1 MGHVQKLSTLLF
13 VLALALLWGG
23 SVRAASFSA
32 SLSVEEGRPGTQV
45 EARFFYNGTLSGVAA
60 LRIRLEYDPE
70 VLRFQEVQYGD
81 QLEKGEAATKNED
94 GVLSTVVTLPGE
106 ETSLDIG
113 DLLVCS
119 FLVRGDAPLEKTLL
133 RASVFQVVDGNSEP
147 VQEGMETELALQVL
161 PPPSTDARLLSLV
174 PETGQL
180 TPAFHPEVL
189 EYRLSVPFE
198 VTSMTFAAQPAEG
211 ASCRV
216 NRESLGAG
224 GSDTLF
230 RITVTAED
238 GETQRVYQV
247 TVHRQE
253 KEEEPELSQDARLL
267 SLVPET
273 GQLTPAFHPEVL
285 EYRLSVPFEVTSM
298 TFAAQP
304 ATGASC
310 RVNRESLGA
319 GGSDTLFRITVT
331 AEDGETQ
338 RVYQVTV
345 HRQEKEE
352 EPELSQDTRL
362 LSLLPETGELV
373 PEFEPGI
380 LEYSLTVPYEVTAM
394 TFSAQPAE
402 GASCRVNR
410 KNLGAG
416 GSATLFLL
424 TVTAEDGESKRVYQ
438 VTVHRQEK
446 EEEEKP
452 TLSQDARLLSLTP
465 EQGQLSPAFDPE
477 VLEYR
482 LTVPFEVTTMT
493 FAAQPAEGASYRV
506 NRKTLGAGGSSTLFT
521 LTVTAEDGTAKRVYQ
536 VTVYR
541 QEKAAAASP
550 SPTRTPP
557 PVSVG
562 SAGTSRP
569 ASSSTAG
576 PAREE
581 TPAPVQSAP
590 AEEASAAPALE
601 PVPVIE
607 EEGGTPSPS
616 STEGGSG
623 GLILQSGRTTSL
635 LPGLLAGALFLLVCF
650 LSGPIARWVN
660 RHFPASGKE
669 PPQQRK

>member
-1 MGHVQKLSTLLF
+1 MGHIQKLSTLLF

-147 VQEGMETELALQVL
+147 VQEVMETELALQVL

-253 KEEEPELSQDARLL
+253 KEEEPELSQD
-267 SLVPET
+267 
-273 GQLTPAFHPEVL
+273 
-285 EYRLSVPFEVTSM
+285 
-298 TFAAQP
+298 
-304 ATGASC
+304 
-310 RVNRESLGA
+310 
-319 GGSDTLFRITVT
+319 
-331 AEDGETQ
+331 
-338 RVYQVTV
+338 
-345 HRQEKEE
+345 
-352 EPELSQDTRL
+352 TRL
-362 LSLLPETGELV
+362 LSLLPETGQLV

-380 LEYSLTVPYEVTAM
+380 LEYSLTVPYEVAAM

-506 NRKTLGAGGSSTLFT
+506 NRKNLGAGGSSTLFT

-550 SPTRTPP
+550 SPTRTPS

-569 ASSSTAG
+569 SSSSTAG

-616 STEGGSG
+616 STEGGSD
-623 GLILQSGRTTSL
+623 GLVLQSGRTTSL

>member
-1 MGHVQKLSTLLF
+1 MGHVQKLSTFLF

-60 LRIRLEYDPE
+60 LRLRLEYDPE

-147 VQEGMETELALQVL
+147 VQEVMETELALQVL
-161 PPPSTDARLLSLV
+161 PPPST
-174 PETGQL
+174 
-180 TPAFHPEVL
+180 
-189 EYRLSVPFE
+189 
-198 VTSMTFAAQPAEG
+198 
-211 ASCRV
+211 
-216 NRESLGAG
+216 
-224 GSDTLF
+224 
-230 RITVTAED
+230 
-238 GETQRVYQV
+238 
-247 TVHRQE
+247 
-253 KEEEPELSQDARLL
+253 DARLL

-362 LSLLPETGELV
+362 LSLLPETGQLV

-394 TFSAQPAE
+394 TFSAQSAE

-493 FAAQPAEGASYRV
+493 FDAQPAEGASYRV
-506 NRKTLGAGGSSTLFT
+506 NRKNLGAGGSSTLFT

-550 SPTRTPP
+550 SPTRTPS

-569 ASSSTAG
+569 SSSSTAG

-616 STEGGSG
+616 STEGGSD
-623 GLILQSGRTTSL
+623 GLVLQSGRTTSL

>member
-1 MGHVQKLSTLLF
+1 MGHVQKLSTFLF

-81 QLEKGEAATKNED
+81 QLEKGETATKNED

-198 VTSMTFAAQPAEG
+198 VTSMTFAAQPA
-211 ASCRV
+211 
-216 NRESLGAG
+216 
-224 GSDTLF
+224 
-230 RITVTAED
+230 
-238 GETQRVYQV
+238 
-247 TVHRQE
+247 
-253 KEEEPELSQDARLL
+253 
-267 SLVPET
+267 
-273 GQLTPAFHPEVL
+273 
-285 EYRLSVPFEVTSM
+285 
-298 TFAAQP
+298 
-304 ATGASC
+304 TGASC

-362 LSLLPETGELV
+362 LSLLPETGQLV

-493 FAAQPAEGASYRV
+493 FAAQPAEGASCRV
-506 NRKTLGAGGSSTLFT
+506 NRKNLGAGGSSTLFT

-550 SPTRTPP
+550 SPTRTPS

-562 SAGTSRP
+562 SAGTFRP
-569 ASSSTAG
+569 SSSSTAG
-576 PAREE
+576 SAREE

-590 AEEASAAPALE
+590 AEEASAAPSLE

-607 EEGGTPSPS
+607 EEGEAPPPS

>member
-1 MGHVQKLSTLLF
+1 MGHVQKLSTFLF

-32 SLSVEEGRPGTQV
+32 SLSVEEGRPGTPV

-198 VTSMTFAAQPAEG
+198 VTSMTFAAQPA
-211 ASCRV
+211 
-216 NRESLGAG
+216 
-224 GSDTLF
+224 
-230 RITVTAED
+230 
-238 GETQRVYQV
+238 
-247 TVHRQE
+247 
-253 KEEEPELSQDARLL
+253 
-267 SLVPET
+267 
-273 GQLTPAFHPEVL
+273 
-285 EYRLSVPFEVTSM
+285 
-298 TFAAQP
+298 
-304 ATGASC
+304 TGASC

-331 AEDGETQ
+331 AEDGESQ

-362 LSLLPETGELV
+362 LSLLPETGQLV

-506 NRKTLGAGGSSTLFT
+506 NRKNLGAGGSSTLFT

-550 SPTRTPP
+550 SPTRTPS

-569 ASSSTAG
+569 SSSSTAG

-590 AEEASAAPALE
+590 VEEASAAPALE

-650 LSGPIARWVN
+650 LSGPIARWMN

>member
-1 MGHVQKLSTLLF
+1 MGHVQKLSTFLF

-23 SVRAASFSA
+23 SVRAASFST
-32 SLSVEEGRPGTQV
+32 SLSVEEGRPGTPV

-147 VQEGMETELALQVL
+147 VQEVMETELALQVL

-198 VTSMTFAAQPAEG
+198 VTSMTFAAQPAE
-211 ASCRV
+211 
-216 NRESLGAG
+216 
-224 GSDTLF
+224 
-230 RITVTAED
+230 
-238 GETQRVYQV
+238 
-247 TVHRQE
+247 
-253 KEEEPELSQDARLL
+253 
-267 SLVPET
+267 
-273 GQLTPAFHPEVL
+273 
-285 EYRLSVPFEVTSM
+285 
-298 TFAAQP
+298 
-304 ATGASC
+304 GASC

-506 NRKTLGAGGSSTLFT
+506 NRKNLGAGGSSTLFT

-569 ASSSTAG
+569 SSSSTAG

-623 GLILQSGRTTSL
+623 GLVLQSGRTTSL

>member
-1 MGHVQKLSTLLF
+1 MGHVQKLSTFLF

-32 SLSVEEGRPGTQV
+32 SLSVEEGRPGTPV

-161 PPPSTDARLLSLV
+161 PPPST
-174 PETGQL
+174 
-180 TPAFHPEVL
+180 
-189 EYRLSVPFE
+189 
-198 VTSMTFAAQPAEG
+198 
-211 ASCRV
+211 
-216 NRESLGAG
+216 
-224 GSDTLF
+224 
-230 RITVTAED
+230 
-238 GETQRVYQV
+238 
-247 TVHRQE
+247 
-253 KEEEPELSQDARLL
+253 DARLL

-506 NRKTLGAGGSSTLFT
+506 NRKNLGAGGSSTLFT

-569 ASSSTAG
+569 SSSSTAG

-616 STEGGSG
+616 STEGGSD

>member
-1 MGHVQKLSTLLF
+1 MGHVQKLSTFLF

-32 SLSVEEGRPGTQV
+32 SLSVEEGRPGTPV

-147 VQEGMETELALQVL
+147 VQEVMETELALQVL

-198 VTSMTFAAQPAEG
+198 VTSMTFSAQPAE
-211 ASCRV
+211 
-216 NRESLGAG
+216 
-224 GSDTLF
+224 
-230 RITVTAED
+230 
-238 GETQRVYQV
+238 
-247 TVHRQE
+247 
-253 KEEEPELSQDARLL
+253 
-267 SLVPET
+267 
-273 GQLTPAFHPEVL
+273 
-285 EYRLSVPFEVTSM
+285 
-298 TFAAQP
+298 
-304 ATGASC
+304 GASC

-362 LSLLPETGELV
+362 LSLLPETGQLV

-506 NRKTLGAGGSSTLFT
+506 NRKNLGAGGSSTLFT

-550 SPTRTPP
+550 SPTRTPS

-581 TPAPVQSAP
+581 TPAPVRSAP

-607 EEGGTPSPS
+607 EEGGTPFPS

-623 GLILQSGRTTSL
+623 GLVLQSGRTTSL

>member
-1 MGHVQKLSTLLF
+1 MGHVQKLSTFLF

-81 QLEKGEAATKNED
+81 QLEKGETATKNED

-216 NRESLGAG
+216 NRESLG
-224 GSDTLF
+224 T
-230 RITVTAED
+230 
-238 GETQRVYQV
+238 
-247 TVHRQE
+247 
-253 KEEEPELSQDARLL
+253 
-267 SLVPET
+267 
-273 GQLTPAFHPEVL
+273 
-285 EYRLSVPFEVTSM
+285 
-298 TFAAQP
+298 
-304 ATGASC
+304 
-310 RVNRESLGA
+310 

-380 LEYSLTVPYEVTAM
+380 LEYSLTVPYEVAAM

-493 FAAQPAEGASYRV
+493 FVAQPAEGASYRV
-506 NRKTLGAGGSSTLFT
+506 NRKNLGAGGSSTLFT

-550 SPTRTPP
+550 SPTRTPS
-557 PVSVG
+557 PVSAG

-569 ASSSTAG
+569 SSSSTAG
-576 PAREE
+576 SAREE

-590 AEEASAAPALE
+590 AEEASAAPSLE

-607 EEGGTPSPS
+607 EEGEAPPPS

>member
-1 MGHVQKLSTLLF
+1 MGHVQKLSTFLF

-147 VQEGMETELALQVL
+147 VQEVMETELALQVL

-198 VTSMTFAAQPAEG
+198 VTSMTFAAQPAE
-211 ASCRV
+211 
-216 NRESLGAG
+216 
-224 GSDTLF
+224 
-230 RITVTAED
+230 
-238 GETQRVYQV
+238 
-247 TVHRQE
+247 
-253 KEEEPELSQDARLL
+253 
-267 SLVPET
+267 
-273 GQLTPAFHPEVL
+273 
-285 EYRLSVPFEVTSM
+285 
-298 TFAAQP
+298 
-304 ATGASC
+304 GASC

-446 EEEEKP
+446 GKEEKP

-506 NRKTLGAGGSSTLFT
+506 NRKNLGAGGSSTLFT

-550 SPTRTPP
+550 SPTRTPS

-569 ASSSTAG
+569 SSSSTAG

-590 AEEASAAPALE
+590 VEEASAAPALE

-616 STEGGSG
+616 STESGSD

>member
-1 MGHVQKLSTLLF
+1 MGHVQKLSTFLF

-81 QLEKGEAATKNED
+81 QLEKGETATKNED

-119 FLVRGDAPLEKTLL
+119 FLIRGDAPLEKTLL

-253 KEEEPELSQDARLL
+253 KEEEPELSQD
-267 SLVPET
+267 
-273 GQLTPAFHPEVL
+273 
-285 EYRLSVPFEVTSM
+285 
-298 TFAAQP
+298 
-304 ATGASC
+304 
-310 RVNRESLGA
+310 
-319 GGSDTLFRITVT
+319 
-331 AEDGETQ
+331 
-338 RVYQVTV
+338 
-345 HRQEKEE
+345 
-352 EPELSQDTRL
+352 TRL
-362 LSLLPETGELV
+362 LSLLPETGQLV

-380 LEYSLTVPYEVTAM
+380 LEYSLTVPYEVAAM

-506 NRKTLGAGGSSTLFT
+506 NRKNLGAGGSSTLFT

-550 SPTRTPP
+550 SPTRTPS

-569 ASSSTAG
+569 SSSSTAG

>member
-1 MGHVQKLSTLLF
+1 MGHVQKLSTFLF

-81 QLEKGEAATKNED
+81 QLEKGETATKNED

-198 VTSMTFAAQPAEG
+198 VTSMTFAAQPA
-211 ASCRV
+211 
-216 NRESLGAG
+216 
-224 GSDTLF
+224 
-230 RITVTAED
+230 
-238 GETQRVYQV
+238 
-247 TVHRQE
+247 
-253 KEEEPELSQDARLL
+253 
-267 SLVPET
+267 
-273 GQLTPAFHPEVL
+273 
-285 EYRLSVPFEVTSM
+285 
-298 TFAAQP
+298 
-304 ATGASC
+304 TGASC

-362 LSLLPETGELV
+362 LSLLPETGQLV

-506 NRKTLGAGGSSTLFT
+506 NRKNLGAGGSSTLFT

-550 SPTRTPP
+550 SPTRTPS
-557 PVSVG
+557 PVSAG

-569 ASSSTAG
+569 SSSSTAG
-576 PAREE
+576 SAREE

-590 AEEASAAPALE
+590 VEEASAAPALE

-607 EEGGTPSPS
+607 EEEGTPSPS
-616 STEGGSG
+616 STEGGSD
-623 GLILQSGRTTSL
+623 GLVLQSGRTTSL

>member
-1 MGHVQKLSTLLF
+1 MGHVQKLSTFLF

-81 QLEKGEAATKNED
+81 QLEKGETATKNED

-253 KEEEPELSQDARLL
+253 KEEEPELSQD
-267 SLVPET
+267 
-273 GQLTPAFHPEVL
+273 
-285 EYRLSVPFEVTSM
+285 
-298 TFAAQP
+298 
-304 ATGASC
+304 
-310 RVNRESLGA
+310 
-319 GGSDTLFRITVT
+319 
-331 AEDGETQ
+331 
-338 RVYQVTV
+338 
-345 HRQEKEE
+345 
-352 EPELSQDTRL
+352 TRL
-362 LSLLPETGELV
+362 LSLLPETGQLV

-506 NRKTLGAGGSSTLFT
+506 NRKNLGAGGSSTLFT

-541 QEKAAAASP
+541 QEKTAAASP
-550 SPTRTPP
+550 SPTRTPS

>member
-1 MGHVQKLSTLLF
+1 MGHVQKLSTFLF

-81 QLEKGEAATKNED
+81 QLEKGETATKNED

-198 VTSMTFAAQPAEG
+198 VTSMTFAAQPA
-211 ASCRV
+211 
-216 NRESLGAG
+216 
-224 GSDTLF
+224 
-230 RITVTAED
+230 
-238 GETQRVYQV
+238 
-247 TVHRQE
+247 
-253 KEEEPELSQDARLL
+253 
-267 SLVPET
+267 
-273 GQLTPAFHPEVL
+273 
-285 EYRLSVPFEVTSM
+285 
-298 TFAAQP
+298 
-304 ATGASC
+304 TGASC

-331 AEDGETQ
+331 AEDGESQ

-362 LSLLPETGELV
+362 LSLLPETGQLV

-380 LEYSLTVPYEVTAM
+380 LEYSLTVPYEVAAM

-493 FAAQPAEGASYRV
+493 FAAQPAEGASCRV
-506 NRKTLGAGGSSTLFT
+506 NRKNLGAGGSSTLFT

-550 SPTRTPP
+550 SPTRTPS

-569 ASSSTAG
+569 ASSSTAR
-576 PAREE
+576 PVREE

-590 AEEASAAPALE
+590 VEEASAAPALE

-607 EEGGTPSPS
+607 EEEGTPSPS
-616 STEGGSG
+616 STEGGSD
-623 GLILQSGRTTSL
+623 GLVLQSGRTTSL

>member
-60 LRIRLEYDPE
+60 LRLRLEYDPE

-253 KEEEPELSQDARLL
+253 KEEEPELSQD
-267 SLVPET
+267 
-273 GQLTPAFHPEVL
+273 
-285 EYRLSVPFEVTSM
+285 
-298 TFAAQP
+298 
-304 ATGASC
+304 
-310 RVNRESLGA
+310 
-319 GGSDTLFRITVT
+319 
-331 AEDGETQ
+331 
-338 RVYQVTV
+338 
-345 HRQEKEE
+345 
-352 EPELSQDTRL
+352 TRL
-362 LSLLPETGELV
+362 LSLLPETGQLV

-380 LEYSLTVPYEVTAM
+380 LEYSLTVPYEVAAM

-493 FAAQPAEGASYRV
+493 FVAQPAEGASYRV
-506 NRKTLGAGGSSTLFT
+506 NRKNLGAGGSSTLFT
-521 LTVTAEDGTAKRVYQ
+521 LTVTAEDGTAKRIYQ

-550 SPTRTPP
+550 SPTRTPS
-557 PVSVG
+557 PVSAG

-569 ASSSTAG
+569 ASSSTAR
-576 PAREE
+576 PVREE

-590 AEEASAAPALE
+590 VEEASAAPALE

-623 GLILQSGRTTSL
+623 GLVLQSGRTTSL

>member
-1 MGHVQKLSTLLF
+1 MGHVQKLSTFLF

-32 SLSVEEGRPGTQV
+32 SLSVEEGRPGTPV

-161 PPPSTDARLLSLV
+161 PPPST
-174 PETGQL
+174 
-180 TPAFHPEVL
+180 
-189 EYRLSVPFE
+189 
-198 VTSMTFAAQPAEG
+198 
-211 ASCRV
+211 
-216 NRESLGAG
+216 
-224 GSDTLF
+224 
-230 RITVTAED
+230 
-238 GETQRVYQV
+238 
-247 TVHRQE
+247 
-253 KEEEPELSQDARLL
+253 DARLL

-506 NRKTLGAGGSSTLFT
+506 NRKNLGAGGSSTLFT

-569 ASSSTAG
+569 SSSSTAG

-623 GLILQSGRTTSL
+623 GLVLQSGRTTSL

>member
-1 MGHVQKLSTLLF
+1 MGHVQKLSTFLF

-32 SLSVEEGRPGTQV
+32 SLSVEEGRPGTPV

-147 VQEGMETELALQVL
+147 VQEVMETELALQVL

-216 NRESLGAG
+216 NRESL
-224 GSDTLF
+224 D
-230 RITVTAED
+230 
-238 GETQRVYQV
+238 
-247 TVHRQE
+247 
-253 KEEEPELSQDARLL
+253 
-267 SLVPET
+267 
-273 GQLTPAFHPEVL
+273 
-285 EYRLSVPFEVTSM
+285 
-298 TFAAQP
+298 
-304 ATGASC
+304 
-310 RVNRESLGA
+310 A

-506 NRKTLGAGGSSTLFT
+506 NRKNLGAGGSSTLFT
-521 LTVTAEDGTAKRVYQ
+521 LTVTAEDGTAKCVYQ

-569 ASSSTAG
+569 SSSSTAG

-616 STEGGSG
+616 STEGGSD

>member
-1 MGHVQKLSTLLF
+1 MGHVQKLSTFLF

-81 QLEKGEAATKNED
+81 QLEKGETATKNED

-147 VQEGMETELALQVL
+147 VQEVMETELALQVL

-253 KEEEPELSQDARLL
+253 KEEEPELSQD
-267 SLVPET
+267 
-273 GQLTPAFHPEVL
+273 
-285 EYRLSVPFEVTSM
+285 
-298 TFAAQP
+298 
-304 ATGASC
+304 
-310 RVNRESLGA
+310 
-319 GGSDTLFRITVT
+319 
-331 AEDGETQ
+331 
-338 RVYQVTV
+338 
-345 HRQEKEE
+345 
-352 EPELSQDTRL
+352 TRL
-362 LSLLPETGELV
+362 LSLLPETGQLV

-394 TFSAQPAE
+394 TFSVQPAE

-506 NRKTLGAGGSSTLFT
+506 NRKNLGAGGSSTLFT

-550 SPTRTPP
+550 SPTRTPS
-557 PVSVG
+557 PVSAG

-581 TPAPVQSAP
+581 TPAPVRSAP

-623 GLILQSGRTTSL
+623 GLVLQSGRTTSL

>member
-1 MGHVQKLSTLLF
+1 MGHVQKLSTFLF

-147 VQEGMETELALQVL
+147 VQEVMETEMALQVL

-253 KEEEPELSQDARLL
+253 KEEEPELSQD
-267 SLVPET
+267 
-273 GQLTPAFHPEVL
+273 
-285 EYRLSVPFEVTSM
+285 
-298 TFAAQP
+298 
-304 ATGASC
+304 
-310 RVNRESLGA
+310 
-319 GGSDTLFRITVT
+319 
-331 AEDGETQ
+331 
-338 RVYQVTV
+338 
-345 HRQEKEE
+345 
-352 EPELSQDTRL
+352 TRL
-362 LSLLPETGELV
+362 LSLLPETGQLV

-380 LEYSLTVPYEVTAM
+380 LEYSLTVPYEVAAM

-506 NRKTLGAGGSSTLFT
+506 NRKNLGAGGSSTLFT
-521 LTVTAEDGTAKRVYQ
+521 LTVTAEDGTAKRIYQ

-550 SPTRTPP
+550 SPTRTPS
-557 PVSVG
+557 PVSAG

-581 TPAPVQSAP
+581 TPAPVRSAP

-616 STEGGSG
+616 STESGSD

>member
-1 MGHVQKLSTLLF
+1 MGHVQKLSTFLF

-32 SLSVEEGRPGTQV
+32 SLSVEEGRPGTPV

-198 VTSMTFAAQPAEG
+198 VTSMTFAAQPA
-211 ASCRV
+211 
-216 NRESLGAG
+216 
-224 GSDTLF
+224 
-230 RITVTAED
+230 
-238 GETQRVYQV
+238 
-247 TVHRQE
+247 
-253 KEEEPELSQDARLL
+253 
-267 SLVPET
+267 
-273 GQLTPAFHPEVL
+273 
-285 EYRLSVPFEVTSM
+285 
-298 TFAAQP
+298 
-304 ATGASC
+304 TGASC

-331 AEDGETQ
+331 AEDGESQ

-362 LSLLPETGELV
+362 LSLLPETGQLV

-493 FAAQPAEGASYRV
+493 FAAQPAEGASCRV
-506 NRKTLGAGGSSTLFT
+506 NRKNLGAGGSSTLFT

-550 SPTRTPP
+550 SPTRTPS

-569 ASSSTAG
+569 ASSSTAR
-576 PAREE
+576 PVREE

-590 AEEASAAPALE
+590 VEEASAAPALE

-607 EEGGTPSPS
+607 EEEGTPSPS

-623 GLILQSGRTTSL
+623 GLVLQSGRTTSL

-660 RHFPASGKE
+660 RHFPASGKK

>member
-1 MGHVQKLSTLLF
+1 MGHVQKLSTFLF

-198 VTSMTFAAQPAEG
+198 VTSMTFAAQPA
-211 ASCRV
+211 
-216 NRESLGAG
+216 
-224 GSDTLF
+224 
-230 RITVTAED
+230 
-238 GETQRVYQV
+238 
-247 TVHRQE
+247 
-253 KEEEPELSQDARLL
+253 
-267 SLVPET
+267 
-273 GQLTPAFHPEVL
+273 
-285 EYRLSVPFEVTSM
+285 
-298 TFAAQP
+298 
-304 ATGASC
+304 TGASC

-331 AEDGETQ
+331 AEDGESK

-362 LSLLPETGELV
+362 LFLLPETGELV

-416 GSATLFLL
+416 GSATLFRL

-506 NRKTLGAGGSSTLFT
+506 NRKNLGAGGSSTLFT

-569 ASSSTAG
+569 SSSSTAG

-616 STEGGSG
+616 STESGSD

>member
-1 MGHVQKLSTLLF
+1 MGHVQKLSTFLF

-32 SLSVEEGRPGTQV
+32 SLSVEEGRPGTPV

-147 VQEGMETELALQVL
+147 VQEVMETELALQVL

-198 VTSMTFAAQPAEG
+198 VTSMTFSAQPAE
-211 ASCRV
+211 
-216 NRESLGAG
+216 
-224 GSDTLF
+224 
-230 RITVTAED
+230 
-238 GETQRVYQV
+238 
-247 TVHRQE
+247 
-253 KEEEPELSQDARLL
+253 
-267 SLVPET
+267 
-273 GQLTPAFHPEVL
+273 
-285 EYRLSVPFEVTSM
+285 
-298 TFAAQP
+298 
-304 ATGASC
+304 GASC

-362 LSLLPETGELV
+362 LSLLPETGQLV

-506 NRKTLGAGGSSTLFT
+506 NRKNLGAGGSSTLFT

-569 ASSSTAG
+569 SSSSTAG

-616 STEGGSG
+616 STEGGSD

>member
-1 MGHVQKLSTLLF
+1 MGHVQKLSTFLF

-32 SLSVEEGRPGTQV
+32 SLSVEEGRPGTPV

-161 PPPSTDARLLSLV
+161 PPPST
-174 PETGQL
+174 
-180 TPAFHPEVL
+180 
-189 EYRLSVPFE
+189 
-198 VTSMTFAAQPAEG
+198 
-211 ASCRV
+211 
-216 NRESLGAG
+216 
-224 GSDTLF
+224 
-230 RITVTAED
+230 
-238 GETQRVYQV
+238 
-247 TVHRQE
+247 
-253 KEEEPELSQDARLL
+253 DARLL

-493 FAAQPAEGASYRV
+493 FDAQPAEGASYRV
-506 NRKTLGAGGSSTLFT
+506 NRKNLGAGGSSTLFT

-550 SPTRTPP
+550 SPTRTPS

-569 ASSSTAG
+569 SSSSTAG

-616 STEGGSG
+616 STEGGSD

>member
-1 MGHVQKLSTLLF
+1 MGHVQKLSTFLF

-60 LRIRLEYDPE
+60 LRLRLEYDPE

-147 VQEGMETELALQVL
+147 VQEVMETELALQVL
-161 PPPSTDARLLSLV
+161 PPPST
-174 PETGQL
+174 
-180 TPAFHPEVL
+180 
-189 EYRLSVPFE
+189 
-198 VTSMTFAAQPAEG
+198 
-211 ASCRV
+211 
-216 NRESLGAG
+216 
-224 GSDTLF
+224 
-230 RITVTAED
+230 
-238 GETQRVYQV
+238 
-247 TVHRQE
+247 
-253 KEEEPELSQDARLL
+253 DARLL

-493 FAAQPAEGASYRV
+493 FVAQPAEGASYRV
-506 NRKTLGAGGSSTLFT
+506 NRKNLGAGGSSTLFT
-521 LTVTAEDGTAKRVYQ
+521 LTVTAEDDTAKRVYQ

-550 SPTRTPP
+550 SPTRTPS
-557 PVSVG
+557 PVSAG

-569 ASSSTAG
+569 SSSSTAG
-576 PAREE
+576 SAREE

-590 AEEASAAPALE
+590 AEEASAAPSLE

-607 EEGGTPSPS
+607 EEGEAPPPS

>member
-13 VLALALLWGG
+13 VLALALLWCG

-60 LRIRLEYDPE
+60 LRLRLEYDPE

-253 KEEEPELSQDARLL
+253 KEEEPELSQD
-267 SLVPET
+267 
-273 GQLTPAFHPEVL
+273 
-285 EYRLSVPFEVTSM
+285 
-298 TFAAQP
+298 
-304 ATGASC
+304 
-310 RVNRESLGA
+310 
-319 GGSDTLFRITVT
+319 
-331 AEDGETQ
+331 
-338 RVYQVTV
+338 
-345 HRQEKEE
+345 
-352 EPELSQDTRL
+352 TRL
-362 LSLLPETGELV
+362 LSLLPETGQLV

-506 NRKTLGAGGSSTLFT
+506 NRKNLGAGGSSTLFT

-541 QEKAAAASP
+541 QEKTAAASP
-550 SPTRTPP
+550 SPTRTPS

-616 STEGGSG
+616 STEGGSD

>member
-60 LRIRLEYDPE
+60 LRLRLEYDPE

-147 VQEGMETELALQVL
+147 VQEVMETELALQVL

-216 NRESLGAG
+216 NRKNLGAG
-224 GSDTLF
+224 GSATLF
-230 RITVTAED
+230 LLTVTAED
-238 GETQRVYQV
+238 GES
-247 TVHRQE
+247 
-253 KEEEPELSQDARLL
+253 K
-267 SLVPET
+267 
-273 GQLTPAFHPEVL
+273 
-285 EYRLSVPFEVTSM
+285 
-298 TFAAQP
+298 
-304 ATGASC
+304 
-310 RVNRESLGA
+310 
-319 GGSDTLFRITVT
+319 
-331 AEDGETQ
+331 

-362 LSLLPETGELV
+362 LSLLPETGQLV

-380 LEYSLTVPYEVTAM
+380 LEYSLTVPYEVAAM

-506 NRKTLGAGGSSTLFT
+506 NRKNLGAGGSSTLFT

-550 SPTRTPP
+550 SPTRTPS

-569 ASSSTAG
+569 SSSSTAG

-616 STEGGSG
+616 STEGGSD
-623 GLILQSGRTTSL
+623 GLVLQSGRTTSL

-660 RHFPASGKE
+660 RHFPASGKK

>member
-1 MGHVQKLSTLLF
+1 MGHVQKLSTFLF

-198 VTSMTFAAQPAEG
+198 VTSMTFAAQPA
-211 ASCRV
+211 
-216 NRESLGAG
+216 
-224 GSDTLF
+224 
-230 RITVTAED
+230 
-238 GETQRVYQV
+238 
-247 TVHRQE
+247 
-253 KEEEPELSQDARLL
+253 
-267 SLVPET
+267 
-273 GQLTPAFHPEVL
+273 
-285 EYRLSVPFEVTSM
+285 
-298 TFAAQP
+298 
-304 ATGASC
+304 TGASC

-362 LSLLPETGELV
+362 LSLLPETGQLV

-380 LEYSLTVPYEVTAM
+380 LEYSLTVPYEVAAM

-493 FAAQPAEGASYRV
+493 FAAQPAEGASCRV
-506 NRKTLGAGGSSTLFT
+506 NRKNLGAGGSSTLFT

-550 SPTRTPP
+550 SPTRTPS

-569 ASSSTAG
+569 ASSSTAR
-576 PAREE
+576 PVREE

-590 AEEASAAPALE
+590 VEEASAAPALE

-607 EEGGTPSPS
+607 EEEGTPSPS
-616 STEGGSG
+616 STEGGSD

>member
-1 MGHVQKLSTLLF
+1 M
-13 VLALALLWGG
+13 
-23 SVRAASFSA
+23 
-32 SLSVEEGRPGTQV
+32 
-45 EARFFYNGTLSGVAA
+45 
-60 LRIRLEYDPE
+60 
-70 VLRFQEVQYGD
+70 
-81 QLEKGEAATKNED
+81 
-94 GVLSTVVTLPGE
+94 
-106 ETSLDIG
+106 
-113 DLLVCS
+113 
-119 FLVRGDAPLEKTLL
+119 
-133 RASVFQVVDGNSEP
+133 
-147 VQEGMETELALQVL
+147 L
-161 PPPSTDARLLSLV
+161 PPPST
-174 PETGQL
+174 
-180 TPAFHPEVL
+180 
-189 EYRLSVPFE
+189 
-198 VTSMTFAAQPAEG
+198 
-211 ASCRV
+211 
-216 NRESLGAG
+216 
-224 GSDTLF
+224 
-230 RITVTAED
+230 
-238 GETQRVYQV
+238 
-247 TVHRQE
+247 
-253 KEEEPELSQDARLL
+253 DARLL

-362 LSLLPETGELV
+362 LSLLPETGQLV

-506 NRKTLGAGGSSTLFT
+506 NRKNLGAGGSSTLFT

-550 SPTRTPP
+550 SPTRTPS
-557 PVSVG
+557 PVSAG

-569 ASSSTAG
+569 SSSSTAG

-590 AEEASAAPALE
+590 VEEASAAPALE

-623 GLILQSGRTTSL
+623 GLVLQSGRTTSL

>member
-1 MGHVQKLSTLLF
+1 MGHVQKLSTFLF

-32 SLSVEEGRPGTQV
+32 SLSVEEGRPGTPV

-198 VTSMTFAAQPAEG
+198 VTSMTFAAQPA
-211 ASCRV
+211 
-216 NRESLGAG
+216 
-224 GSDTLF
+224 
-230 RITVTAED
+230 
-238 GETQRVYQV
+238 
-247 TVHRQE
+247 
-253 KEEEPELSQDARLL
+253 
-267 SLVPET
+267 
-273 GQLTPAFHPEVL
+273 
-285 EYRLSVPFEVTSM
+285 
-298 TFAAQP
+298 
-304 ATGASC
+304 TGASC

-362 LSLLPETGELV
+362 LSLLPETGQLV

-506 NRKTLGAGGSSTLFT
+506 NRKNLGAGGSSTLFT

-569 ASSSTAG
+569 SSSSTAG

-623 GLILQSGRTTSL
+623 GLVLQSGRTTSL

>member
-81 QLEKGEAATKNED
+81 QLEKGETATKNED

-253 KEEEPELSQDARLL
+253 KEEEPELSQD
-267 SLVPET
+267 
-273 GQLTPAFHPEVL
+273 
-285 EYRLSVPFEVTSM
+285 
-298 TFAAQP
+298 
-304 ATGASC
+304 
-310 RVNRESLGA
+310 
-319 GGSDTLFRITVT
+319 
-331 AEDGETQ
+331 
-338 RVYQVTV
+338 
-345 HRQEKEE
+345 
-352 EPELSQDTRL
+352 TRL

-380 LEYSLTVPYEVTAM
+380 LEYSLTVPYEVAAM

-506 NRKTLGAGGSSTLFT
+506 NRKNLGAGGSSTLFT

-569 ASSSTAG
+569 SSSSTAG

-616 STEGGSG
+616 STEGGSD

>member
-1 MGHVQKLSTLLF
+1 MGHVQKLSTFLF

-32 SLSVEEGRPGTQV
+32 SLSVEEGRPGTPV

-147 VQEGMETELALQVL
+147 VQEVMETELALQVL

-189 EYRLSVPFE
+189 DYRLSVPFE

-253 KEEEPELSQDARLL
+253 KEEEPELSQD
-267 SLVPET
+267 
-273 GQLTPAFHPEVL
+273 
-285 EYRLSVPFEVTSM
+285 
-298 TFAAQP
+298 
-304 ATGASC
+304 
-310 RVNRESLGA
+310 
-319 GGSDTLFRITVT
+319 
-331 AEDGETQ
+331 
-338 RVYQVTV
+338 
-345 HRQEKEE
+345 
-352 EPELSQDTRL
+352 TRL
-362 LSLLPETGELV
+362 LSLLPETGQLV

-380 LEYSLTVPYEVTAM
+380 LEYSLTVPYEVAAM

-410 KNLGAG
+410 KN
-416 GSATLFLL
+416 
-424 TVTAEDGESKRVYQ
+424 
-438 VTVHRQEK
+438 
-446 EEEEKP
+446 
-452 TLSQDARLLSLTP
+452 
-465 EQGQLSPAFDPE
+465 
-477 VLEYR
+477 
-482 LTVPFEVTTMT
+482 
-493 FAAQPAEGASYRV
+493 
-506 NRKTLGAGGSSTLFT
+506 LGAGGSSTLFT

-550 SPTRTPP
+550 SPTRTPS

-569 ASSSTAG
+569 SSSSTAG

-616 STEGGSG
+616 STEGGSD
-623 GLILQSGRTTSL
+623 GLVLQSGRTTSL

>member
-1 MGHVQKLSTLLF
+1 MGHVQKLSTFLF

-32 SLSVEEGRPGTQV
+32 SLSVEEGRPGTPV

-81 QLEKGEAATKNED
+81 QLEKGETATKNED

-147 VQEGMETELALQVL
+147 VQEVMETELALQVL

-253 KEEEPELSQDARLL
+253 KEEEPELSQD
-267 SLVPET
+267 
-273 GQLTPAFHPEVL
+273 
-285 EYRLSVPFEVTSM
+285 
-298 TFAAQP
+298 
-304 ATGASC
+304 
-310 RVNRESLGA
+310 
-319 GGSDTLFRITVT
+319 
-331 AEDGETQ
+331 
-338 RVYQVTV
+338 
-345 HRQEKEE
+345 
-352 EPELSQDTRL
+352 TRL
-362 LSLLPETGELV
+362 LSLLPETGQLV

-380 LEYSLTVPYEVTAM
+380 LEYSLTVPYEVAAM

-506 NRKTLGAGGSSTLFT
+506 NRKNLGAGGSSTLFT

-550 SPTRTPP
+550 SPTRTSS
-557 PVSVG
+557 PVSAG

-569 ASSSTAG
+569 SSSSTAG
-576 PAREE
+576 SAREE

-590 AEEASAAPALE
+590 AEEASAAPSLE

-607 EEGGTPSPS
+607 EEGEAPPPS

>member
-1 MGHVQKLSTLLF
+1 MGHVQKLSTFLF

-81 QLEKGEAATKNED
+81 QLEKGETATKNED

-238 GETQRVYQV
+238 GE
-247 TVHRQE
+247 
-253 KEEEPELSQDARLL
+253 
-267 SLVPET
+267 
-273 GQLTPAFHPEVL
+273 
-285 EYRLSVPFEVTSM
+285 
-298 TFAAQP
+298 
-304 ATGASC
+304 
-310 RVNRESLGA
+310 
-319 GGSDTLFRITVT
+319 I
-331 AEDGETQ
+331 Q

-506 NRKTLGAGGSSTLFT
+506 NRKNLGAGGSSTLFT

-569 ASSSTAG
+569 SSSSTAG

-650 LSGPIARWVN
+650 LSGPIARWMN

>member
-1 MGHVQKLSTLLF
+1 MGHVQKLSTFLF

-81 QLEKGEAATKNED
+81 QLEKGETATKNED

-198 VTSMTFAAQPAEG
+198 VTSMTFAAQPA
-211 ASCRV
+211 
-216 NRESLGAG
+216 
-224 GSDTLF
+224 
-230 RITVTAED
+230 
-238 GETQRVYQV
+238 
-247 TVHRQE
+247 
-253 KEEEPELSQDARLL
+253 
-267 SLVPET
+267 
-273 GQLTPAFHPEVL
+273 
-285 EYRLSVPFEVTSM
+285 
-298 TFAAQP
+298 
-304 ATGASC
+304 TGASC

-362 LSLLPETGELV
+362 LSLLPETGQLV

-493 FAAQPAEGASYRV
+493 FDAQPAEGASYRV
-506 NRKTLGAGGSSTLFT
+506 NRKNLGAGGSSTLFT

-550 SPTRTPP
+550 SPTRTPS

-569 ASSSTAG
+569 SSSSTAG

-616 STEGGSG
+616 STEGGSD
-623 GLILQSGRTTSL
+623 GLVLQSGRTTSL

>member
-1 MGHVQKLSTLLF
+1 MGHVQKLSTFLF

-147 VQEGMETELALQVL
+147 VQEGMETELALHVL

-253 KEEEPELSQDARLL
+253 KEEEPELSQD
-267 SLVPET
+267 
-273 GQLTPAFHPEVL
+273 
-285 EYRLSVPFEVTSM
+285 
-298 TFAAQP
+298 
-304 ATGASC
+304 
-310 RVNRESLGA
+310 
-319 GGSDTLFRITVT
+319 
-331 AEDGETQ
+331 
-338 RVYQVTV
+338 
-345 HRQEKEE
+345 
-352 EPELSQDTRL
+352 TRL

-380 LEYSLTVPYEVTAM
+380 LEYSLTVPYEVAAM

-506 NRKTLGAGGSSTLFT
+506 NRKNLGAGGSSTLFT

-569 ASSSTAG
+569 SSSSTAG

>member
-1 MGHVQKLSTLLF
+1 MGHVQKLSTFLF

-32 SLSVEEGRPGTQV
+32 SLSVEEGRPGTPV

-147 VQEGMETELALQVL
+147 VQEVMETELALQVL

-253 KEEEPELSQDARLL
+253 KEEEPELSQD
-267 SLVPET
+267 
-273 GQLTPAFHPEVL
+273 
-285 EYRLSVPFEVTSM
+285 
-298 TFAAQP
+298 
-304 ATGASC
+304 
-310 RVNRESLGA
+310 
-319 GGSDTLFRITVT
+319 
-331 AEDGETQ
+331 
-338 RVYQVTV
+338 
-345 HRQEKEE
+345 
-352 EPELSQDTRL
+352 TRL
-362 LSLLPETGELV
+362 LSLLPETGQLV

-380 LEYSLTVPYEVTAM
+380 LEYSLTVPYEVAAM

-506 NRKTLGAGGSSTLFT
+506 NRKNLGAGGSSTLFT

-550 SPTRTPP
+550 SPTRTPS
-557 PVSVG
+557 PVSAG

-569 ASSSTAG
+569 SSSSTAG

-616 STEGGSG
+616 STEGGSD
-623 GLILQSGRTTSL
+623 GLVLQSGRTTSL

>member
-1 MGHVQKLSTLLF
+1 MGHVQKLSTFLF

-81 QLEKGEAATKNED
+81 QLEKGETATKNED

-133 RASVFQVVDGNSEP
+133 RASVFQVVDGNSQP

-253 KEEEPELSQDARLL
+253 KEEEPELSQD
-267 SLVPET
+267 
-273 GQLTPAFHPEVL
+273 
-285 EYRLSVPFEVTSM
+285 
-298 TFAAQP
+298 
-304 ATGASC
+304 
-310 RVNRESLGA
+310 
-319 GGSDTLFRITVT
+319 
-331 AEDGETQ
+331 
-338 RVYQVTV
+338 
-345 HRQEKEE
+345 
-352 EPELSQDTRL
+352 TRL
-362 LSLLPETGELV
+362 LSLLPETGQLV

-493 FAAQPAEGASYRV
+493 FVAQPAEGASYRV
-506 NRKTLGAGGSSTLFT
+506 NRKNLGAGGSSTLFT

-550 SPTRTPP
+550 SPTRTPS
-557 PVSVG
+557 PVSAG

-576 PAREE
+576 PVREE

-590 AEEASAAPALE
+590 VEEASAAPALE

-616 STEGGSG
+616 STEGGSD
-623 GLILQSGRTTSL
+623 GLVLQSGRTTSL

>member
-1 MGHVQKLSTLLF
+1 MGHVQKLSTFLF

-147 VQEGMETELALQVL
+147 VQEVMETELALQVL

-216 NRESLGAG
+216 NRESLG
-224 GSDTLF
+224 T
-230 RITVTAED
+230 
-238 GETQRVYQV
+238 
-247 TVHRQE
+247 
-253 KEEEPELSQDARLL
+253 
-267 SLVPET
+267 
-273 GQLTPAFHPEVL
+273 
-285 EYRLSVPFEVTSM
+285 
-298 TFAAQP
+298 
-304 ATGASC
+304 
-310 RVNRESLGA
+310 

-362 LSLLPETGELV
+362 LSLLPETGQLV

-493 FAAQPAEGASYRV
+493 FVAQPAEGASYRV
-506 NRKTLGAGGSSTLFT
+506 NRKNLGAGGSSTLFT
-521 LTVTAEDGTAKRVYQ
+521 LTVTAEDGTAKRIYQ

-550 SPTRTPP
+550 SPTRAPS
-557 PVSVG
+557 PVSAG

-569 ASSSTAG
+569 ASSSTAR
-576 PAREE
+576 PVREE

-590 AEEASAAPALE
+590 VEEASAAPALE

>member
-1 MGHVQKLSTLLF
+1 MGHVQKLSTFLF

-198 VTSMTFAAQPAEG
+198 VTSMTFAAQPA
-211 ASCRV
+211 
-216 NRESLGAG
+216 
-224 GSDTLF
+224 
-230 RITVTAED
+230 
-238 GETQRVYQV
+238 
-247 TVHRQE
+247 
-253 KEEEPELSQDARLL
+253 
-267 SLVPET
+267 
-273 GQLTPAFHPEVL
+273 
-285 EYRLSVPFEVTSM
+285 
-298 TFAAQP
+298 
-304 ATGASC
+304 TGASC

-362 LSLLPETGELV
+362 LSLLPETGQLV
-373 PEFEPGI
+373 PDFEPEI
-380 LEYSLTVPYEVTAM
+380 LEYSLTVPYEVAAM

-493 FAAQPAEGASYRV
+493 FAAQPAEGASCRV
-506 NRKTLGAGGSSTLFT
+506 NRKNLGAGGSSTLFT

-550 SPTRTPP
+550 SPTRTPS

-569 ASSSTAG
+569 ASSSTAR
-576 PAREE
+576 PVREE

-590 AEEASAAPALE
+590 VEEASAAPALE

-607 EEGGTPSPS
+607 EEEGTPSPS
-616 STEGGSG
+616 STEGGSD
-623 GLILQSGRTTSL
+623 GLVLQSGRTTSL

>member
-32 SLSVEEGRPGTQV
+32 SLSVEEGRPGTPV

-198 VTSMTFAAQPAEG
+198 VTSMTFAAQPA
-211 ASCRV
+211 
-216 NRESLGAG
+216 
-224 GSDTLF
+224 
-230 RITVTAED
+230 
-238 GETQRVYQV
+238 
-247 TVHRQE
+247 
-253 KEEEPELSQDARLL
+253 
-267 SLVPET
+267 
-273 GQLTPAFHPEVL
+273 
-285 EYRLSVPFEVTSM
+285 
-298 TFAAQP
+298 
-304 ATGASC
+304 TGASC

-362 LSLLPETGELV
+362 LSLLPETGQLV

-493 FAAQPAEGASYRV
+493 FDAQPAEGASYRV
-506 NRKTLGAGGSSTLFT
+506 NRKNLGAGGSSTLFT

-550 SPTRTPP
+550 SPTRTPS

-569 ASSSTAG
+569 SSSSTAG

-623 GLILQSGRTTSL
+623 GLVLQSGRTTSL